1 MKKLYVFGL
10 ALVLALLLAACG
22 DKEET
27 QTEEP
32 AVEISASE
40 RVDEDSVVAVVNGEE
55 VKGNVYNLIYTQ
67 LKLYATQIGDDIE
80 LEEIKEAA
88 ITSVIDRQIV
98 LQEAEK
104 INMSVSD
111 KEAEEYIQ
119 KLRDESETE
128 LETLLGQYQITEEE
142 FKEQIKFEITMNDY
156 MNETVK
162 VEVTDEELEEYY
174 EKAKE
179 SNDSIPSFDEAKT
192 QLKKQL
198 LAQKK
203 QETFQDN
210 IDKVKEKSEVDI
222 KL

>member
-1 MKKLYVFGL
+1 MKKLYVLGL
-10 ALVLALLLAACG
+10 SLVLALLLAACG

-27 QTEEP
+27 QSEEP

-55 VKGNVYNLIYTQ
+55 VKGDVYNLIYTQ

-80 LEEIKEAA
+80 LDEIKEAA
-88 ITSVIDRQIV
+88 VTSVIDRQIV

-111 KEAEEYIQ
+111 EEAEEYIQ
-119 KLRDESETE
+119 KLRDESEAE
-128 LETLLGQYQITEEE
+128 LETLLEQYQITENE

-156 MNETVK
+156 MNETVE

-179 SNDSIPSFDEAKT
+179 GNDSIPSFDEAKK

-198 LAQKK
+198 LAEKT
-203 QETFQDN
+203 QETFQNN
-210 IDKVKEKSEVDI
+210 IDKVKEKSEIDI

>member
-1 MKKLYVFGL
+1 MKKLYVLGL
-10 ALVLALLLAACG
+10 SLVLALLLAACG

-27 QTEEP
+27 QSEEP

-55 VKGNVYNLIYTQ
+55 VKGDVYNLIYTQ

-80 LEEIKEAA
+80 LDEIKEAA
-88 ITSVIDRQIV
+88 VTSVVDRQIV

-111 KEAEEYIQ
+111 EEAEEYIQ
-119 KLRDESETE
+119 KLRDESEEE

-156 MNETVK
+156 MNETVE

-179 SNDSIPSFDEAKT
+179 GNDSIPSFDEAKK

-198 LAQKK
+198 LAEKT
-203 QETFQDN
+203 QETFQNN
-210 IDKVKEKSEVDI
+210 IDKVKEKSEIDI

>member
-1 MKKLYVFGL
+1 MKKLYMIGL
-10 ALVLALLLAACG
+10 SLALALLLAACG
-22 DKEET
+22 DKEEA

-40 RVDEDSVVAVVNGEE
+40 RVDEDEIVAVVNGEE

-80 LEEIKEAA
+80 LDEIKEAA
-88 ITSVIDRQIV
+88 VTSVVDRQIV

-104 INMSVSD
+104 IDMSVSD
-111 KEAEEYIQ
+111 KEAEEYIE
-119 KLRDESETE
+119 KLREESEEE

-156 MNETVK
+156 MNETVE
-162 VEVTDEELEEYY
+162 VEVTDKELEEYY

-179 SNDSIPSFDEAKT
+179 GNDSIPSFDEAKT

-198 LAQKK
+198 LAQKT

-210 IDKVKEKSEVDI
+210 IDKVKEKSEIDI

>member
-10 ALVLALLLAACG
+10 SLVLALLLAACG

-27 QTEEP
+27 QTDEP
-32 AVEISASE
+32 TVEISASE

-55 VKGNVYNLIYTQ
+55 VKGDVYNLIYTQ

-80 LEEIKEAA
+80 LDEIKEAA
-88 ITSVIDRQIV
+88 VTSVVDRQIV

-111 KEAEEYIQ
+111 EEAEEYIQ
-119 KLRDESETE
+119 KLRDESEEE

-156 MNETVK
+156 MNETVE

-179 SNDSIPSFDEAKT
+179 GNDSIPSFDEAKT

-198 LAQKK
+198 LAQKT

-210 IDKVKEKSEVDI
+210 IDEVKEKSEIDI